1 MMDLIKD
8 HSESVREIKQLSEV
22 FGNDESDHE
31 DHESEQPESKYK
43 ELEFIYNKVIVTNRK
58 PNYGPPVQ
66 RTLKAGAHAR
76 KLGIRLK
83 TAKVASEKQQ
93 MLTSERQKLKTADSS
108 WSTARDIAESIE
120 ITPLPT
126 ERGHRVK
133 TNTPHPPNQAHLTEH
148 RYHKQPPSSQYN
160 MKSASTLSRISTL
173 EPHVGSMPSLD
184 KLHSNKVNDG
194 RYSSLAMYSP
204 QTQRFTIEQLAK
216 ERTRILKKLSHVQTH
231 RVDKRFFVTG
241 APCDLRERYNI
252 NEDQTVKIET
262 ENQPKENA
270 ADSELNYNKKQKIEE
285 NLEVSNGGDAD
296 ANVKEYESAEVS
308 NEIEASAEAN
318 TGRLLEEAT
327 HTDRHTVE
335 ATEIEVNTEQT
346 VEGTKPASAI
356 KPGVANETLA
366 KTDDNTVATD
376 VENTVTDEKPVAPDI
391 EPVLA
396 DEEPAVADEE
406 PAVADEEP
414 AVADGEPAAA
424 DKEPAV
430 ADEEP
435 TVADGEPAVADKEP
449 AVADEEPTVANEK
462 PAVADEEPTV
472 ADEKPAVADGE
483 PVASTIEP
491 VVV

>member
-252 NEDQTVKIET
+252 NEDQYALLMEITNKGKRTNQRMANLRLSRSIFQHFGPGLSDLNNGEPYPSMHVEGKRVGQESLARQTQNCKIET

-308 NEIEASAEAN
+308 NEIEASA
-318 TGRLLEEAT
+318 GK
-327 HTDRHTVE
+327 
-335 ATEIEVNTEQT
+335 QM
-346 VEGTKPASAI
+346 
-356 KPGVANETLA
+356 
-366 KTDDNTVATD
+366 
-376 VENTVTDEKPVAPDI
+376 
-391 EPVLA
+391 
-396 DEEPAVADEE
+396 
-406 PAVADEEP
+406 
-414 AVADGEPAAA
+414 
-424 DKEPAV
+424 
-430 ADEEP
+430 
-435 TVADGEPAVADKEP
+435 
-449 AVADEEPTVANEK
+449 
-462 PAVADEEPTV
+462 
-472 ADEKPAVADGE
+472 
-483 PVASTIEP
+483 
-491 VVV
+491 